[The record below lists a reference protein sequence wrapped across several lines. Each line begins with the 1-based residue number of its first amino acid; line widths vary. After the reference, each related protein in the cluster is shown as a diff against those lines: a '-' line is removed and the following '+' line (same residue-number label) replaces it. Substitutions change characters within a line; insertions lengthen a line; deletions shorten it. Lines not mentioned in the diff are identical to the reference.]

1 MSLQKRLVMYLLIAA
16 PAAWLMALAFSVHQ
30 TKHEV
35 NELFDTQMI
44 HLAREVQTSIF
55 QLGQGNTPI
64 SNQKIEPSLENSTT
78 GDADLNDIAIA
89 AWNKAGQHV
98 LVDAGSIVI
107 PYKSD
112 ASGFVNATLGNESW
126 RIYYLQDPD
135 AALVIAAG
143 QKLYERDELVWNLV
157 GGQILP
163 WVIVLPVLIGAMSVA
178 IRFTLAPILKLTT
191 NINQRQAGDLH
202 ALELLKQPL
211 ELQPLIRAMN
221 QLFDRV
227 DSLLQRER
235 RFTADAAHEL
245 RTPLAVIRTQWSNF
259 QRAQESIQKAHSQK
273 QLEHGF
279 ERMERLVTQ
288 MLQISKLDAAEDLP
302 NKQAIDW
309 HLLMEQTVSDVLPL
323 SDARNV
329 SINCEWPAVDSPLF
343 PLVGNPVLM
352 GVLLRNL
359 LDNAMRYGSPE
370 STVEVR
376 FSENI
381 LTVTNRVSGPAGS
394 LIERWGD
401 RFYRPAGSEQ
411 NGSGLGAS
419 IVQRIAQLHGLHAQI
434 FAPDSQHVCV
444 EIKKA

>member
-1 MSLQKRLVMYLLIAA
+1 MSLQKRLVMYLIIAA
-16 PAAWLMALAFSVHQ
+16 PAAWLMALAFSIHQ

-35 NELFDTQMI
+35 DELFDTQMI

-64 SNQKIEPSLENSTT
+64 SNQKIEPALENSTAS
-78 GDADLNDIAIA
+78 DADLNDIAIA
-89 AWNKAGQHV
+89 AWNQAGQHV

-112 ASGFVNATLGNESW
+112 ASGFVNTTLGNESW
-126 RIYYLQDPD
+126 RIYYLQAPD

-143 QKLYERDELVWNLV
+143 QKLYEKDELVWNLL

-163 WVIVLPVLIGAMSVA
+163 WFIVLPVLIGAMSVA
-178 IRFTLAPILKLTT
+178 IRFTLAPILKLTN
-191 NINQRQAGDLH
+191 NINRRQAGDLQ
-202 ALELLKQPL
+202 ALKLQNQPL
-211 ELQPLIRAMN
+211 ELQPLIQAMN

-245 RTPLAVIRTQWSNF
+245 RTPLAVISAQWNNF
-259 QRAQESIQKAHSQK
+259 QRAQDSNQKAHAQK
-273 QLEHGF
+273 QLELGF
-279 ERMERLVTQ
+279 DRMERLVTQ
-288 MLQISKLDAAEDLP
+288 MLQISKLDAAEKLP
-302 NKQAIDW
+302 NTQPIDW
-309 HLLMEQTVSDVLPL
+309 HLLMEQTVSDMLPL
-323 SDARNV
+323 SDARNI
-329 SINCEWPAVDSPLF
+329 SINCEWPAIDTPPF
-343 PLVGNPVLM
+343 PIGGNPVLM

-359 LDNAMRYGSPE
+359 LDNAIRYGSPI

-376 FSENI
+376 FSENS
-381 LTVTNRVSGPAGS
+381 LTVTNRVSDQAER

-444 EIKKA
+444 ELNKA